1 MISFSSDG
9 EACKN
14 LLNVGLSHHL
24 NFWDRNGEVL
34 LGFVTLRT
42 KKSYTCEE
50 GGAHLR
56 IFLWHLL
63 MNLKNKCLF
72 KKLLKWANEKCK
84 NFNIYNVVFFKKKIK
99 KIIRRYHYFTAVY
112 QKAWWY
118 VLQFPV
124 YRVWQTKMVIMGHFL
139 SLYTPLLKIK
149 KIKKKTI
156 FFGKMKKNW

>member
-34 LGFVTLRT
+34 LGFGTLRT

-56 IFLWHLL
+56 IFFLGIYWWIW
-63 MNLKNKCLF
+63 KT
-72 KKLLKWANEKCK
+72 
-84 NFNIYNVVFFKKKIK
+84 NIYLRYCWSEPMKNVRILIFTML
-99 KIIRRYHYFTAVY
+99 YF
-112 QKAWWY
+112 
-118 VLQFPV
+118 
-124 YRVWQTKMVIMGHFL
+124 
-139 SLYTPLLKIK
+139 
-149 KIKKKTI
+149 
-156 FFGKMKKNW
+156 